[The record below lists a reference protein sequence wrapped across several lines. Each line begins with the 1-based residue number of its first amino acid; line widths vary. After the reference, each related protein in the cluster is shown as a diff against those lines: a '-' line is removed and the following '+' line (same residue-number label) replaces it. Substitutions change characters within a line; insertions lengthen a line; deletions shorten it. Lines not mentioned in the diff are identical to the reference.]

1 MIILDIFSNLDPVWF
16 NLCYKSSS
24 TIIIIIILIIS
35 IYWYKSNKIIES
47 IVTIFSFIKAQ
58 LNTSSLNHIKISI
71 PLIVITF
78 IFIIYIN
85 FIGMVPY
92 FPRITRQLLLAL
104 SIGLPLWL
112 LIMIRRIIYS
122 IKRSI
127 AHLLPESTPIWLSP
141 FLVLIELTRI
151 CIRPLTLSFRLAAN
165 ITAGH
170 VIIRLIFIF
179 RISYKTKIFIYITL
193 ISSLY
198 LIFEIII
205 CSIQAYIFCL
215 LISLYANEH
224 S

>member
-1 MIILDIFSNLDPVWF
+1 
-16 NLCYKSSS
+16 
-24 TIIIIIILIIS
+24 
-35 IYWYKSNKIIES
+35 
-47 IVTIFSFIKAQ
+47 
-58 LNTSSLNHIKISI
+58 
-71 PLIVITF
+71 
-78 IFIIYIN
+78 
-85 FIGMVPY
+85 
-92 FPRITRQLLLAL
+92 
-104 SIGLPLWL
+104 
-112 LIMIRRIIYS
+112 MIRRIIYS

-127 AHLLPESTPIWLSP
+127 AHLLLESAPIWLSP

>member
-1 MIILDIFSNLDPVWF
+1 M
-16 NLCYKSSS
+16 
-24 TIIIIIILIIS
+24 
-35 IYWYKSNKIIES
+35 
-47 IVTIFSFIKAQ
+47 
-58 LNTSSLNHIKISI
+58 KISI
-71 PLIVITF
+71 SPMVITF

-127 AHLLPESTPIWLSP
+127 AHLLPESAPIWLSP

-170 VIIRLIFIF
+170 VIIRLILYLE
-179 RISYKTKIFIYITL
+179 SL
-193 ISSLY
+193 IKQKSLY
-198 LIFEIII
+198 I
-205 CSIQAYIFCL
+205 
-215 LISLYANEH
+215 
-224 S
+224 